1 MTNTNVNTIYF
12 YDKNLFRIDKE
23 SKLLC
28 YAIVEDKFEIKFERI
43 LPFLNN
49 NSDYM
54 TFFNNKLLIA
64 FCYSNFL
71 AILDLD

>member
-1 MTNTNVNTIYF
+1 MLTQFIFMIKISFILTKKANFCVMQ
-12 YDKNLFRIDKE
+12 
-23 SKLLC
+23 
-28 YAIVEDKFEIKFERI
+28 FETKFERI

-64 FCYSNFL
+64 YCYSNFL